1 MLSHVMVTS
10 RVSMAVART
19 ILVKME
25 EHVQKAAKDTKLQ
38 EVERL
43 DCIQP
48 LMTAINLSI
57 SDFDPEPGF
66 AWNLTQSFSRS
77 TTDLVWISVSM

>member
-1 MLSHVMVTS
+1 MVTS

-25 EHVQKAAKDTKLQ
+25 KHVQKAAKPTKLQ
-38 EVERL
+38 EKERL
-43 DCIQP
+43 DCIQS

-57 SDFDPEPGF
+57 SDFDSEPGF
-66 AWNLTQSFSRS
+66 AWNLMQ
-77 TTDLVWISVSM
+77 

>member
-1 MLSHVMVTS
+1 MVTL

-25 EHVQKAAKDTKLQ
+25 ENVQKAAKPTKLQ
-38 EVERL
+38 EKERL
-43 DCIQP
+43 DCIQS

-57 SDFDPEPGF
+57 SDFDSEPGF
-66 AWNLTQSFSRS
+66 AWNLIQSFSRS